1 MVIICPKKE
10 GVCWLPMD
18 ADGNAG
24 MRRVKLARN
33 YKGAIINYLGGGGG
47 VVGLAK
53 FWRRAAIFWAPI

>member
-1 MVIICPKKE
+1 MRKKE
-10 GVCWLPMD
+10 GVCWFPID

-47 VVGLAK
+47 AGK
-53 FWRRAAIFWAPI
+53 FWGRAAIFWAPI